1 MGYLPKKTLE
11 DLEFYRVT
19 EQIADFA
26 ITPMGKDSCIA
37 LAPMPDPESLR
48 SELFAVSEYLASFD
62 NDNRIPNHGFEDL
75 STAFQLLKIENSV
88 LEVNAFRNIAVA

>member
-26 ITPMGKDSCIA
+26 ITPMGKASCVA
-37 LAPMPDPESLR
+37 LVPMSEPDSLR
-48 SELFAVSEYLASFD
+48 KELLAVSEYLALLETASLIFEFD
-62 NDNRIPNHGFEDL
+62 AFDVPFETIFD
-75 STAFQLLKIENSV
+75 
-88 LEVNAFRNIAVA
+88 